1 MGGKIGFPGYLR
13 TNHQRCSLDRFLIV
27 ISCRDDQDVLSG
39 SVLKG
44 YPGTRL
50 QPGALRIPSALFRSG
65 KGFVGE
71 EIGRIPLS
79 CDGRNLK
86 IFIIAFQEIV
96 QAWSWGKRLL
106 VA

>member
-1 MGGKIGFPGYLR
+1 LFFGYPWHGGKIGFPGYLR

-50 QPGALRIPSALFRSG
+50 QAGALRIPGALFDQGKGLSERRSG
-65 KGFVGE
+65 VFPPLTTE
-71 EIGRIPLS
+71 EI
-79 CDGRNLK
+79 
-86 IFIIAFQEIV
+86 
-96 QAWSWGKRLL
+96 
-106 VA
+106 